1 MSSHL
6 KPEAVEPATLACRV
20 SRRSSYS
27 LKTGPL
33 KGFGLRLR
41 GVRRDR
47 GLTQR
52 ELAKSSGLSH
62 RMIAYYEQDD
72 AQPPGAIVVA
82 LARALH
88 VSTDELLGL
97 KTPPSQISLRA
108 SRLRKRLQTVE
119 QLPPEDQR
127 AVLKFVDS
135 LRLARAKLDDLQ
147 KGDRER
153 RQAA

>member
-1 MSSHL
+1 MSIPL
-6 KPEAVEPATLACRV
+6 KSYSDHADTLASRV
-20 SRRSSYS
+20 SRRGSYS

-33 KGFGLRLR
+33 KGFGLRMR
-41 GVRRDR
+41 GFRRER

-82 LARALH
+82 LARALQ

-97 KTPPSQISLRA
+97 KTSPEQISLRA
-108 SRLRKRLQTVE
+108 SRLRKRLQAVE
-119 QLPPEDQR
+119 QLPSEDQR
-127 AVLKFVDS
+127 AVLKYVDS
-135 LRLARAKLDDLQ
+135 LRLARARLEDLQ
-147 KGDRER
+147 RNER
-153 RQAA
+153 KRRRAA